1 MPSYNST
8 ARVPFAKGGTVKKSK
23 KFGAGGGVRG
33 STKSADIY
41 SRIKQ
46 RHRIKE
52 IRKNFKR
59 GKK

>member
-1 MPSYNST
+1 MQLRKTRKS
-8 ARVPFAKGGTVKKSK
+8 VKKSK

-46 RHRIKE
+46 RHRLKK
-52 IRKNFKR
+52 IRKNFKKGR
-59 GKK
+59 K